1 MTRISPPTTTGL
13 SNSMAN
19 QDTMPDIEWV
29 SGLPVDSFRGLK
41 PAAGGV
47 EDFAAVVF

>member
-29 SGLPVDSFRGLK
+29 SGLPDRLFPWTQAS
-41 PAAGGV
+41 AGGV